1 MIENVR
7 MNAVVP
13 IAAGTAGKADT
24 ARATAATTTQQ
35 TPAPAPAAP
44 SPSLSR
50 LVSLANQLSSA
61 PAPVDYAK
69 IAQVRRAI
77 ADGSY
82 QVDPDALAKSIVAYV
97 SSPE

>member
-1 MIENVR
+1 MIDNVR
-7 MNAVVP
+7 MTAVVP

-24 ARATAATTTQQ
+24 ARATAATPTQQ
-35 TPAPAPAAP
+35 TPAPAPTAP

-50 LVSLANQLSSA
+50 LISLANDLSSA

-82 QVDPDALAKSIVAYV
+82 KVDPDALAKSIVAYV
-97 SSPE
+97 SARK

>member
-7 MNAVVP
+7 LNAVVP
-13 IAAGTAGKADT
+13 IAAGTAGKADI
-24 ARATAATTTQQ
+24 ARATAATPTQQ
-35 TPAPAPAAP
+35 APKAPAAP

-50 LVSLANQLSSA
+50 LVSLANELSSA

-82 QVDPDALAKSIVAYV
+82 QLDPDALAKSIVAYV
-97 SSPE
+97 SAPE

>member
-7 MNAVVP
+7 LNAVVP
-13 IAAGTAGKADT
+13 IAAGSAGKADT
-24 ARATAATTTQQ
+24 ARATAATPVQQ
-35 TPAPAPAAP
+35 APAPAPAAP

-50 LVSLANQLSSA
+50 LVSLANELSSA

-82 QVDPDALAKSIVAYV
+82 KLDPDALAKSIVAYV

>member
-7 MNAVVP
+7 LNAVVP
-13 IAAGTAGKADT
+13 IAAGSAGKADT
-24 ARATAATTTQQ
+24 ARATAATPVQQ
-35 TPAPAPAAP
+35 APAPVPAGP

-50 LVSLANQLSSA
+50 LVSLANELSSA

-77 ADGSY
+77 ADGSFKL
-82 QVDPDALAKSIVAYV
+82 DPDALAKSIVAYV

>member
-1 MIENVR
+1 MIDNVR
-7 MNAVVP
+7 LSAVVP
-13 IAAGTAGKADT
+13 VATGTAGKAET
-24 ARATAATTTQQ
+24 ARTAGTTQTP
-35 TPAPAPAAP
+35 TPAPQVQATP
-44 SPSLSR
+44 SASLSR
-50 LVSLANQLSSA
+50 LISLANNLSSA

-82 QVDPDALAKSIVAYV
+82 KVDPNILAKSIVAYV

>member
-7 MNAVVP
+7 LNAVVP

-24 ARATAATTTQQ
+24 ARATAATPTQQ
-35 TPAPAPAAP
+35 APAPAPAAP

-69 IAQVRRAI
+69 IAQIRRAI